1 MILEVSNYI
10 VGDYS
15 VQRNVSPVERE
26 HCKSLSCL
34 QPIQLYHRSIA
45 NDLLRI
51 ESARPKLFPEFPY
64 RAPNANVS
72 EAVFVPAGNA
82 MLLFN
87 FPDSMSTRSSM
98 VSSTVAIR
106 FSVRM
111 LESSGI
117 SEKLNPEIFPI
128 NSNLT

>member
-15 VQRNVSPVERE
+15 VQRNV
-26 HCKSLSCL
+26 SLSCL

-64 RAPNANVS
+64 RALNAYVS
-72 EAVFVPAGNA
+72 EAVFVPAGNW
-82 MLLFN
+82 MVDC
-87 FPDSMSTRSSM
+87 PDSMITRSSM